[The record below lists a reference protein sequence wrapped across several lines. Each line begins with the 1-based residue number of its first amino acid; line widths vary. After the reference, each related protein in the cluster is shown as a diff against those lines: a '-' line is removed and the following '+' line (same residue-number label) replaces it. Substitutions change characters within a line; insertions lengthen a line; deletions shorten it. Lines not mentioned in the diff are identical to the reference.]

1 MEFKDGSLRSE
12 SERLRT
18 ALAAKQDH
26 EVFVLAEEGRAYSS
40 HEFAE
45 KLQLHHGKPL
55 LFIIGGAYG
64 MEPALKQMGHH
75 LIALSPLTF
84 THEMARFLLLEQLYA
99 LFQLCRAVNIITSKH
114 KRLIQVLVLMM
125 NGLSVQLRVWP
136 RREAAQK
143 LFYEFSVDFLGIDR
157 LACTYGDVAEWPKAL
172 LC

>member
-1 MEFKDGSLRSE
+1 MLNLRFVFAENAVGLRIMFRFTLFVVGRLKNKALAQLCDDFTKRLARRGSLQIVEFKDGSLSSE
-12 SERLRT
+12 SDRLRT

-45 KLQLHHGKPL
+45 KLQLHRGKPL

-84 THEMARFLLLEQLYA
+84 THEMARFLLLEQLY
-99 LFQLCRAVNIITSKH
+99 RAVSI
-114 KRLIQVLVLMM
+114 
-125 NGLSVQLRVWP
+125 VQGGQYHH
-136 RREAAQK
+136 E
-143 LFYEFSVDFLGIDR
+143 
-157 LACTYGDVAEWPKAL
+157 
-172 LC
+172 

>member
-1 MEFKDGSLRSE
+1 VLNLRVVFAENAVGFRIMFRFTLFVVGRLKNKALAQLCDDFTKRLARRGSLQIVEFKDGSLRSE
-12 SERLRT
+12 SDRLRT

-26 EVFVLAEEGRAYSS
+26 EVFVLAEEGCAYSS

-84 THEMARFLLLEQLYA
+84 THEMARFLLLEQLY
-99 LFQLCRAVNIITSKH
+99 RAVSI
-114 KRLIQVLVLMM
+114 
-125 NGLSVQLRVWP
+125 VQGGQYHH
-136 RREAAQK
+136 E
-143 LFYEFSVDFLGIDR
+143 
-157 LACTYGDVAEWPKAL
+157 
-172 LC
+172 